1 MMPLSSELGCVEVL
15 LAPRLFSCTSRQS
28 SDRFGWLQAE
38 NQAID
43 RVHRIGQEHDVTVHR
58 LYMAGS
64 CYAFHNHNILD

>member
-1 MMPLSSELGCVEVL
+1 MLCCAVLCCAVLL
-15 LAPRLFSCTSRQS
+15 LAPGLISCTVHQIT
-28 SDRFGWLQAE
+28 DRYGWVQAE